1 MSQNMSQT
9 KQEKATIL
17 VVDDTPDNIAFMS
30 GILKDYFRV
39 KVANNGEKALAIA
52 QSTTPPDLIL
62 LDIMMPGMDGYEVCR
77 QLKADEKTKQIPVI
91 FLTAKS
97 EVEDEKK
104 GLELGAAD
112 YITKPVSPP
121 ILMARVN
128 TQLTLKASY
137 DNLRDLLTFREDM
150 VNMMVHDLR
159 NPIASILLASEIL
172 VKRPDLAPEKSQKK
186 LEQILQGTQKLRSL
200 VDDLLLRAKL
210 ESSKLVLQR
219 SQTNINE
226 LCESA
231 LSELRAIAQQKNLEL
246 IGNIPAGD
254 QYLFNVDPLLFRRA
268 IDNLLSNA
276 IKFSPSHSAITL
288 TVDYPEE
295 NQIRIQV
302 ADLGPGVNEDLRQS
316 IFEKYEVGTLMKG
329 ISQTGLGLAFCK
341 IVVEAHGGAI
351 SVADNSPQ
359 GSIFTIEVRENLAG
373 AGF

>member
-1 MSQNMSQT
+1 MSPA
-9 KQEKATIL
+9 KEEKATIL
-17 VVDDTPDNIAFMS
+17 VVDDTPDNISFMS

-52 QSTTPPDLIL
+52 QSATPPDLIL

-77 QLKADEKTKQIPVI
+77 QLKADEKTKSIPVI

-97 EVEDEKK
+97 EVEDEKH

-137 DNLRDLLTFREDM
+137 DNLRELLTFREDM

-159 NPIASILLASEIL
+159 NPIASILLASELL

-219 SQTNINE
+219 TATNISE
-226 LCESA
+226 ICESA
-231 LSELRAIAQQKNLEL
+231 LTELRAIAQQKNLEL
-246 IGNIPAGD
+246 VGDIPVGD
-254 QYLFNVDPLLFRRA
+254 QHLVNVDPLLFRRA

-276 IKFSPSHSAITL
+276 IKFSPSQSTITL
-288 TVDYPEE
+288 TLNYLGESGVK
-295 NQIRIQV
+295 IQV
-302 ADLGPGVNEDLRQS
+302 ADLGPGVNEDLKQS

-341 IVVEAHGGAI
+341 IVVEAHGGNI
-351 SVADNSPQ
+351 SVSDNMPQ
-359 GSIFTIEVRENLAG
+359 GSIFTIELTETPAG